1 MFSIPFSRETILF
14 LNRNRYKPYLP
25 SEEKYQTFLD
35 ENLQGPMGVHEL
47 QNYVG
52 KYNRIYSTLPMINIS
67 FTGDEDK
74 PVGTTTVPKTQ
85 VEMVRNPT
93 KNEDKLKE
101 ILRKTKVEGGL
112 VKGDEQVPYTK
123 ENPSDRVDPFTGLP
137 YSDQMN
143 KLGFGE

>member
-1 MFSIPFSRETILF
+1 
-14 LNRNRYKPYLP
+14 
-25 SEEKYQTFLD
+25 
-35 ENLQGPMGVHEL
+35 
-47 QNYVG
+47 
-52 KYNRIYSTLPMINIS
+52 MINIS